1 MSGFRSRGFRV
12 PVSFVNLCLVLA
24 SLAILVFPSRMRAQ
38 AQTGRISGAVTDQSG
53 GAVAGATVTVTD
65 AARGLARPLTT
76 DAAGQY
82 AAPNLTPGIY
92 TTRAEY
98 KGFKTVERQN
108 IQVDVGGDI
117 RVDLTLQPG
126 EQTQTVTVTEAL
138 PVINTTNAE
147 TGQTLENNLV
157 ANLPL
162 LGRNFARLTT
172 FVPGTFL
179 SPGAGNGN
187 GGSTYGTGSQAGAF
201 MVDGLYEM
209 VAFSEEANVGGGTAE
224 AGDATVL
231 PLDAIQEVNVVANPK
246 AEYGWTPGLTASVG
260 LKSGTNTIHGSAYA
274 FGRDQDLDAKN
285 AFVAARSPVEFEQW
299 GASLGGP
306 IKKNKLFYMLG
317 YESVRESIPATFTEN
332 APTTAHFATAS
343 SNCQGGVVGNCGSS
357 FPDAIAAMNAAH
369 QPLNV
374 LSLNLAGCNAKSP
387 NIGSISPTTVA
398 LACTGNQYGAP
409 SLFNN
414 FSSTS
419 TNVTNTFQNHGGSD
433 NGLAKVDYHIN
444 DQHALNASFFYGRYL
459 EYAFPNTTVVTQP
472 YWQDI
477 LGVTSKMVRGVEIW
491 TPNSSFLNE
500 ARVGFDSGYRPVVRA
515 ECAANGDVSNP
526 LSLVALGAEPGHD
539 GGPVYSTSYGLTSG
553 PGAPACGIPTT
564 TISGFTGQLG
574 FANNRDDSDTDIQG
588 ADSLSYAHGTHQFK
602 FGVDVRAE
610 GITGTKVL
618 DVQTGE
624 IGFGATNIAAFTGAT
639 PLESF
644 LAGVPSSES
653 IKPGNPI
660 RHVSWYQIAGFA
672 QDDWRILPRLTLN
685 LGFRLEIQTPFR
697 DANELL
703 GNFAPGTPTGMVQNN
718 EVWSTQIDPEP
729 RLGVVWDVTGKGT
742 TVLRAG
748 AGISFETPQIL
759 GLMSVQNDDYSSVP
773 TGATLYNANGSTIQG
788 PGNIN
793 NSLVTTAPITSGGVA
808 VGNFIPWGDHVTLFP
823 NTSEQCGNGLAPV
836 SPVAGA
842 PTVNPGT
849 CIGYGGNPN
858 LKFDQVLTWNL
869 AFQRALTNT
878 LSFDADY
885 IGTHSWDNMD
895 NLDSNEPAPGQSG
908 ATNELGRRPYES
920 QYPWFSK
927 VELLENV
934 GDSNF
939 DAFVLGLVDRAY
951 RGLTFR
957 ANYTLAHALGY
968 PGAGSLETIMNS
980 GDPRADY
987 GNLAVDARNHVT
999 LAVTYALP
1007 GRKSWG
1013 QLLEG
1018 WTVNSAVNAFSATPL
1033 TVIDSSFDTS
1043 GTGEKLDRWNLSGPA
1058 TPFDQI
1064 LGGAGLAPCFGLSS
1078 SKLVTASS
1086 SPCIVVAAGSGAK
1099 GSPSF
1104 VANMPAAC
1112 VAAAES
1118 GSTSNGGL
1126 WNVSS
1131 NAAVPTSDPG
1141 YNGLAQLASIGCYY
1155 SNGSAIIPP
1164 AQGTFGTMPVN
1175 DLRGKGFESWDA
1187 SVIKDWKIKERLT
1200 MEFRAEVFNLL
1211 NRTQYSSVGVNLSA
1225 PSTFGLAQSTTDVSH
1240 GNPVV
1245 GAGGPRTAQFGLKFL
1260 F

>member
-1 MSGFRSRGFRV
+1 MMKGIRLLAMALALFLGCLPMCSQ
-12 PVSFVNLCLVLA
+12 VN
-24 SLAILVFPSRMRAQ
+24 
-38 AQTGRISGAVTDQSG
+38 TGRISGAITDQSG
-53 GAVAGATVTVTD
+53 GAIGGATVTVID
-65 AARGLARPLTT
+65 VARGESRPLTA

-92 TTRAEY
+92 TVRAEF

-108 IQVDVGGDI
+108 VEVGVGGDI
-117 RVDLTLQPG
+117 RVDITLQPG

-138 PVINTTNAE
+138 PVMNTTNAQ

-209 VAFSEEANVGGGTAE
+209 VAFSEEANVGGGTSE

-260 LKSGTNTIHGSAYA
+260 LKSGTNAIHGSAYA
-274 FGRDQDLDAKN
+274 FGRDQDFDARN
-285 AFVAARSPVEFEQW
+285 AFVAQRSPVEFEQW

-306 IKKNKLFYMLG
+306 IKKNKLFYMVG

-332 APTTAHFATAS
+332 SPTTAHFATAS
-343 SNCQGGVVGNCGSS
+343 TNCQAGVVGNCASS
-357 FPDAIAAMNAAH
+357 FPDAIAAMNASGHAV
-369 QPLNV
+369 NA
-374 LSLNLAGCNAKSP
+374 LSLNLAGCNANSS
-387 NIGSISPTTVA
+387 NISSVNPATVA

-409 SLFNN
+409 GLFNN
-414 FSSTS
+414 FSSSS
-419 TNVTNTFQNHGGSD
+419 TTVANTFQNHGGSD
-433 NGLAKVDYHIN
+433 NGLGKIDYHLS
-444 DQHALNASFFYGRYL
+444 DHHALNGSFFYGHYL

-477 LGVTSKMVRGVEIW
+477 LGVTSQMYRGVEIW
-491 TPNSSFLNE
+491 TPNSSVLNE

-526 LSLVALGAEPGHD
+526 LSLTSLGATPGHD
-539 GGPVYSTSYGLTSG
+539 GGPVYSTSYGLISG

-574 FANNRDDSDTDIQG
+574 FANNRDDYDTDVQG
-588 ADSLSYAHGTHQFK
+588 ADTLSYTHGTHQFK

-610 GITGTKVL
+610 HITGSKVL

-624 IGFGATNIAAFTGAT
+624 IGFGASGIAAFGVPTGTPPAT
-639 PLESF
+639 ALEDF

-660 RHVSWYQIAGFA
+660 RHVAWDQIALFA

-685 LGFRLEIQTPFR
+685 LGFRLEIQTPFK
-697 DANELL
+697 DDNGQL
-703 GNFAPGTPTGMVQNN
+703 GNFDPNVPTGMVQNN
-718 EVWSTQIDPEP
+718 QVWSTQIDPEP
-729 RLGVVWDVTGKGT
+729 RVGMVWDVTGKGT
-742 TVLRAG
+742 TVFRGG

-773 TGATLYNANGSTIQG
+773 TGATLYLANGSTIQG

-823 NTSEQCGNGLAPV
+823 NTAEQCGNGLLPV
-836 SPVAGA
+836 GGA
-842 PTVNPGT
+842 PGAPVNPGT

-858 LKFDQVLTWNL
+858 LNFDQVVTWNV
-869 AFQRALTNT
+869 AFQQAITNT
-878 LSFDADY
+878 LSFETDY
-885 IGTHSWDNMD
+885 IGTHSWDNMVYED
-895 NLDSNEPAPGQSG
+895 GNEPAPGQSG
-908 ATNELGRRPYES
+908 ATNELGRRPYEA
-920 QYPWFSK
+920 QFPWFSK
-927 VELLENV
+927 IELLENV

-939 DAFVLGLVDRAY
+939 NAFVVGLVDRAY
-951 RGLTFR
+951 HGLTLR
-957 ANYTLAHALGY
+957 GNYTFSHALGF
-968 PGAGSLETIMNS
+968 PGAGGLETVMNS
-980 GDPRADY
+980 LNPRADY
-987 GNLAVDARNHVT
+987 GSLPVDTRNHFT

-1007 GRKSWG
+1007 GRKTWG
-1013 QLLEG
+1013 QMLDG
-1018 WTVNSAVNAFSATPL
+1018 WTFNSAVNAFSPTPL

-1043 GTGEKLDRWNLSGPA
+1043 GTGEKLDRWDLYGSA
-1058 TPFDQI
+1058 KPFDQI
-1064 LGGAGLAPCFGLSS
+1064 LGGAGTIPCYGLSS
-1078 SKLVTASS
+1078 SKLVTASA
-1086 SPCIVVAAGSGAK
+1086 SPCIVVAAGSGTK
-1099 GSPSF
+1099 GTPSF

-1112 VAAAES
+1112 VAAAEN

-1126 WNVSS
+1126 WNMSS
-1131 NAAVPTSDPG
+1131 NSTVPTSDAG

-1155 SNGSAIIPP
+1155 DNGAAIVPP

-1187 SVIKDWKIKERLT
+1187 SLIKDWKIKERLT
-1200 MEFRAEVFNLL
+1200 TEFRIEGFNLL
-1211 NRTQYSSVGVNLSA
+1211 NRVQYSSVGVNLGA
-1225 PSTFGLAQSTTDVSH
+1225 PSTFGLAASTTDVAH

-1245 GAGGPRTAQFGLKFL
+1245 GAGGPRTVQLGLKFL